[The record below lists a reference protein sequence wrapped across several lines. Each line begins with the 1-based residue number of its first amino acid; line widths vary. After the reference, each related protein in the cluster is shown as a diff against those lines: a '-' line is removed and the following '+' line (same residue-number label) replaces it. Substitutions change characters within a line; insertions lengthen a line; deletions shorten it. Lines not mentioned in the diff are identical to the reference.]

1 MGFAG
6 ARLAAVSGW
15 VMRRPVR
22 CAAVTFD
29 EAMARLRGPGSRG
42 RRVTRPGLPGCGVE
56 WQFGAPV
63 IALEGPV
70 RRFISYTPTQE
81 DMRAADWVD
90 WVA

>member
-1 MGFAG
+1 
-6 ARLAAVSGW
+6 
-15 VMRRPVR
+15 
-22 CAAVTFD
+22 
-29 EAMARLRGPGSRG
+29 
-42 RRVTRPGLPGCGVE
+42 VE